1 VKIED
6 LTLNMIAA
14 QMHLSVGRE
23 IVNAVAYAARL
34 GWADVTCHAF
44 VAALV
49 MTNTL
54 GDRSQWP
61 VVLRKIE
68 DLKIA
73 SDLASLR
80 ANKVI
85 TRDVE

>member
-1 VKIED
+1 VKIEE

-61 VVLRKIE
+61 VVLLKIR
-68 DLKIA
+68 DLKTA
-73 SDLASLR
+73 SDLEALE
-80 ANKVI
+80 AGKVV